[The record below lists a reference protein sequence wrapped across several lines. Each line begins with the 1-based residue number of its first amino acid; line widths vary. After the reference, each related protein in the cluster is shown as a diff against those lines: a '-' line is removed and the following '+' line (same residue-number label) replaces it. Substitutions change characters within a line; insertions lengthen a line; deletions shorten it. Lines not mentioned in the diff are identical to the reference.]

1 MTGRRVNNRYVVTF
15 VLKRLNL
22 MLYVRVHVY
31 AGVGIDVFGSTS
43 STSCCST
50 QEMRHRGLLWRRVD
64 W

>member
-1 MTGRRVNNRYVVTF
+1 MTGRCVNNRYVVTL

-22 MLYVRVHVY
+22 MLYLRVHVY
-31 AGVGIDVFGSTS
+31 ASVSIDAFSSTS